1 MSLRQGDYQVIADF
15 ANAERR
21 NTNIVGSVALLDGDG
36 GNHREIVRFNEVDVS
51 ARKTGT
57 FLARDDGPMILR
69 VQNAHDAV
77 RYELRLAETRIAM
90 RGVAPAPAQISGE
103 WIAEA
108 VQRGQRPFKIAFEFD
123 SMDGR
128 LYGTVHYPT
137 GDGGIQDGEI
147 TGDRIR
153 FRTVHTPQFDSAPA
167 EIRFDGRIVGETI
180 EMILQDSTGSARVTA
195 RRR

>member
-1 MSLRQGDYQVIADF
+1 VPFFGEVVPQRLAVGGEVSGLLDLHEVAYYLVSLRQGDYQVIADF

-77 RYELRLAETRIAM
+77 RYELRLAETRIAV

-103 WIAEA
+103 WIA
-108 VQRGQRPFKIAFEFD
+108 
-123 SMDGR
+123 
-128 LYGTVHYPT
+128 
-137 GDGGIQDGEI
+137 
-147 TGDRIR
+147 
-153 FRTVHTPQFDSAPA
+153 
-167 EIRFDGRIVGETI
+167 
-180 EMILQDSTGSARVTA
+180 
-195 RRR
+195 